1 MRTPAT
7 APVGRG
13 AEHAGRRRK
22 GLHVK
27 LEGRVAFVSGA
38 GSGLGRAMAQAFA
51 AEGARVAVND
61 LRAATAEETVAMLP
75 GDGHLVVAG
84 DVSDPAAVASWFA
97 TIDETMGRLDVL
109 VNNAGV
115 DKTPDDGWDALL
127 RGELQILHMSDA
139 GWRRMLDIHLGG
151 AFFCIRAGLPI
162 MLRGGSGS
170 IINIS
175 SIAGLAG
182 YGQVHYSTA
191 KGGLLGL
198 TRALARDLGP
208 RGIRVN
214 AICPGVIRT
223 AMTAEVPEAMLE
235 PMIQA
240 TPMRRAGVP
249 DDIAAAALYL
259 ASDDSSFVTGH
270 AISPNGGFHIF

>member
-1 MRTPAT
+1 M
-7 APVGRG
+7 
-13 AEHAGRRRK
+13 
-22 GLHVK
+22 K

-38 GSGLGRAMAQAFA
+38 GSGLGRAMAQTFA

-61 LRAATAEETVAMLP
+61 LRADAAQETVDSLA
-75 GDGHLVVAG
+75 GAGHIVVAG
-84 DVSDPAAVASWFA
+84 DVSDPAAVAAWFA
-97 TIDETMGRLDVL
+97 TIDDTYGRLDVV

-115 DKTPDDGWDALL
+115 DKTPGDGWEALL
-127 RGELQILHMSDA
+127 RGELQILAMSDD
-139 GWRRMLDIHLGG
+139 GWKRMLDIHLGG
-151 AFFCIRAGLPI
+151 AFYCVRAALAI
-162 MLRGGSGS
+162 MLRGGAGS

-191 KGGLLGL
+191 KGGLLGF

-208 RGIRVN
+208 HGIRVN

-223 AMTAEVPEAMLE
+223 PMTAGVPEAMLE

-240 TPMRRAGVP
+240 TPLRRAGVP
-249 DDIAAAALYL
+249 EDIATTALYL
-259 ASDDSSFVTGH
+259 ASDDSAFVTGH
-270 AISPNGGFHIF
+270 VISPNGGFHIF

>member
-1 MRTPAT
+1 M
-7 APVGRG
+7 
-13 AEHAGRRRK
+13 
-22 GLHVK
+22 K
-27 LEGRVAFVSGA
+27 LEGRVAFISGA
-38 GSGLGRAMAQAFA
+38 GSGLGRAMAQRFA
-51 AEGARVAVND
+51 AEAAIIAVND
-61 LRAATAEETVAMLP
+61 LRADAAEETRASLP
-75 GDGHLVVAG
+75 GAGHLVVAG
-84 DVSDPAAVASWFA
+84 DVADPTAVQQWFA
-97 TIDETMGRLDVL
+97 TIDETFGRLDVL

-115 DKTPDDGWDALL
+115 DKTPDDGWDQMLQ
-127 RGELQILHMSDA
+127 GELQVLHMSDS
-139 GWRRMLDIHLGG
+139 GFRRMLDIHLGG

-182 YGQVHYSTA
+182 YGQFHYSTA
-191 KGGLLGL
+191 KGGLLGM
-198 TRALARDLGP
+198 TRALARDVGP

-223 AMTAEVPEAMLE
+223 PMTAAVPEAMLE
-235 PMIQA
+235 PMIAA

-259 ASDDSSFVTGH
+259 ASDDSTFVTGH
-270 AISPNGGFHIF
+270 TISPNGGFHIA